1 MSAAAALGSQLAAR
15 LDATVLIMA
24 GGTGGHVFPAL
35 AVAAALRAIGA
46 RVVWLGTA
54 AGLEVRAVPEAGIE
68 LHCVRIAGLR
78 RRGAWRWLLAPLTLG
93 VALVEALAI
102 VARVRPALVL
112 GFGGYASGPGGIAA
126 WLTRRAL
133 VVHEQNAVPGL
144 TNRLL
149 CRVADRVLEAFPGSF
164 PRSVGALRTGNP
176 VRAEFAAI
184 AAPADRL
191 GARDGPLR
199 VLVVGGSQGA
209 RALNE
214 IVPGAIALLPGACP
228 VEVHHQ
234 SGEAELEAT
243 RERYRVLG
251 ARAEV
256 SAFIDAI
263 AAAYAWA
270 DVVICRAGAMTVA
283 ELAAA
288 GAPAILV
295 PYPHAVDDH
304 QTRNAR
310 YLVEA
315 GAALLLP
322 QAELEPARLAD
333 WIAGLHAARGRLLEM
348 AECARRVAL
357 PDATERVVA
366 ACVEVARG

>member
-1 MSAAAALGSQLAAR
+1 
-15 LDATVLIMA
+15 
-24 GGTGGHVFPAL
+24 
-35 AVAAALRAIGA
+35 
-46 RVVWLGTA
+46 
-54 AGLEVRAVPEAGIE
+54 
-68 LHCVRIAGLR
+68 
-78 RRGAWRWLLAPLTLG
+78 
-93 VALVEALAI
+93 
-102 VARVRPALVL
+102 
-112 GFGGYASGPGGIAA
+112 
-126 WLTRRAL
+126 
-133 VVHEQNAVPGL
+133 
-144 TNRLL
+144 
-149 CRVADRVLEAFPGSF
+149 
-164 PRSVGALRTGNP
+164 
-176 VRAEFAAI
+176 
-184 AAPADRL
+184 
-191 GARDGPLR
+191 